1 MDINRWT
8 LLSLG
13 LLGILLCACSSNST
27 PRPMPPTV
35 DLVPE
40 KVMTTTEV
48 ERWEPI
54 PGLDW
59 QVQFTKP
66 LEITPGIE
74 VYDLDL
80 FDTSAEDVSALHAQ
94 EIKVVCYINMGSW
107 EDWRPDANDYP
118 SSVIG
123 RKYTGW
129 PGERW
134 LDIRQVDLLAP
145 LLTARLDLCAAKG
158 FDGVE
163 PDNLDG
169 YTNHTGFEISYED
182 QLIFNRW
189 VAVQAHARGLAI
201 GLKNDPDQVAD
212 LVDYYDWA
220 LVESCFAE
228 SWCEMMHPFIENGK
242 PVVMIEYTD
251 RNVSLIEM
259 CPSVDA
265 LGFDAMIKDRELNAW
280 RENCP

>member
-1 MDINRWT
+1 M
-8 LLSLG
+8 L
-13 LLGILLCACSSNST
+13 
-27 PRPMPPTV
+27 PTI

-40 KVMTTTEV
+40 KVINTTEL
-48 ERWEPI
+48 ERWQPI

-59 QVQFTKP
+59 QVQFTTP
-66 LEITPGIE
+66 IEVIPGID

-80 FDTSAEDVSALHAQ
+80 FDNSAEDVSALQAQ
-94 EIKVVCYINMGSW
+94 GIKVVCYINMGSW
-107 EDWRPDANDYP
+107 EDWRPDAGDYP
-118 SSVIG
+118 SSLIG

-169 YTNHTGFEISYED
+169 YTNHTGFEISYQD

-189 VAVQAHARGLAI
+189 VADQAHARGLAI

-212 LVDYYDWA
+212 LVDIFDWA
-220 LVESCFAE
+220 LVESCFDE
-228 SWCEMMHPFIENGK
+228 GWCEMIHPFIENGK

-251 RNVSLIEM
+251 RHVSLFEM
-259 CPSVDA
+259 CPFVDA
-265 LGFDAMIKDRELNAW
+265 LGFDAMIKDRALNAW
-280 RENCP
+280 REGCP